1 MWLAQGQVRSLLANH
16 PKANGGLADQPQH
29 EEVLGRYECDAQDEE
44 DRNRGPSESLR
55 RRMTRGASRLRCSLR
70 RHSATAPQP
79 KPVVVRAVVGPPN
92 NSMEPARPAAAN
104 LVLHR
109 GFG

>member
-1 MWLAQGQVRSLLANH
+1 MRLAQGQVRTLLANH
-16 PKANGGLADQPQH
+16 PKANGRLAEQPQH

-79 KPVVVRAVVGPPN
+79 KPLIVRAVVGRLTTRWIQTRHLRLL
-92 NSMEPARPAAAN
+92 S
-104 LVLHR
+104 
-109 GFG
+109 FI

>member
-1 MWLAQGQVRSLLANH
+1 MRLAQGQVRSLLANH

-55 RRMTRGASRLRCSLR
+55 QWIRGGASLLRCSLR
-70 RHSATAPQP
+70 RPSATAPQP
-79 KPVVVRAVVGPPN
+79 KPEVVRAVVGRPTTRWRRPR
-92 NSMEPARPAAAN
+92 PAR
-104 LVLHR
+104 
-109 GFG
+109 